1 MKSTKF
7 VSKLFIILLLVFI
20 SCQKDDGISGGG
32 EQQENIPD
40 TFSEYFGN
48 DISRDFLGTVIDKNN
63 LPIEGVTISI
73 GNETALTDSNGVFI
87 IRDANVNER
96 FGYVKAEKTG
106 YIHGSRSV
114 VPSNGTNKVTIM
126 LLEATVVGSVNSG
139 SSGTITINDGSSVS
153 FDGNFIKE
161 DASAYSGSVD
171 VIMHHLD
178 PADEDMSMQMPGML
192 YAENEDGAERML
204 QTLGMLA
211 IELRGSGGEDLNL
224 AAGST
229 SEIKIPVDASLMS
242 IAPATIPLWYFDE
255 ANGYWKEE
263 GEAILQGNMYV
274 GNVSHFSFWNCDI
287 PVEAIS
293 LCATVTSDDN
303 NTFNNLRV
311 TITSTTFGTT
321 YGYTNNDGEVCGY
334 VPNNEI
340 LTLNVYNHDDCD
352 DLPLYTQIIGP
363 FSSDS
368 DLTVVISNNPDIIQ
382 ETIVGNFLTCDGE
395 PVSDGYVL
403 LNYNDREFSDLV
415 SDGSFEITFYR
426 CSASSEFTLSGID
439 YENSQV
445 SDELSYNFVSPIT
458 NIGDVTA
465 CINYGFNYL
474 HFQVGDHEPN
484 SWVETSNQEIPIEW
498 EWENNLNNNNQL
510 TISLIIDNQSEYF
523 YFDVFNYDGTPGVYL
538 DEDTTGGH
546 PETFFRILSGG
557 MVDYD
562 GIDFTSFTNFNGA
575 TDIHTFG
582 AVGTAVDISFSGTV
596 DIQYYEYTIGEHI
609 ILEENLPINGYLHFI
624 RMN

>member
-287 PVEAIS
+287 PAEAIS
-293 LCATVTSDDN
+293 LCVTVLDQDGNEFS
-303 NTFNNLRV
+303 NLNV
-311 TITSTTFGTT
+311 SITSTNIGTT
-321 YGYTNNDGEVCGY
+321 NDYTNNIGEVCGF
-334 VPNNEI
+334 VPNNEA
-340 LTLNVYNHDDCD
+340 LTLNIYMSNLCIDSPVYSESIGLFTEDSSIIISIQNNSDITSETITGNLNTCD
-352 DLPLYTQIIGP
+352 DISIFDGYVQLNYANQTFIDVVNNGSFELNILSCNDSNTFVIKGIDYLNLQSTGQISYTFTSPLTNIGTLNACNSITEFIEYTIDDGERVFIHENISLYFYSSSPNYNNRARLLIHGHINDQIGVSFDGILSDVPYEGTYDSYDYSDDDTGFRLSFREMITQGNKSIHYNLTNFGAYQEYIDINFSGSFNDVDGNSHQIIG
-363 FSSDS
+363 
-368 DLTVVISNNPDIIQ
+368 VVH
-382 ETIVGNFLTCDGE
+382 
-395 PVSDGYVL
+395 VL
-403 LNYNDREFSDLV
+403 RD
-415 SDGSFEITFYR
+415 
-426 CSASSEFTLSGID
+426 
-439 YENSQV
+439 
-445 SDELSYNFVSPIT
+445 
-458 NIGDVTA
+458 
-465 CINYGFNYL
+465 
-474 HFQVGDHEPN
+474 
-484 SWVETSNQEIPIEW
+484 
-498 EWENNLNNNNQL
+498 
-510 TISLIIDNQSEYF
+510 
-523 YFDVFNYDGTPGVYL
+523 
-538 DEDTTGGH
+538 
-546 PETFFRILSGG
+546 
-557 MVDYD
+557 
-562 GIDFTSFTNFNGA
+562 
-575 TDIHTFG
+575 
-582 AVGTAVDISFSGTV
+582 
-596 DIQYYEYTIGEHI
+596 
-609 ILEENLPINGYLHFI
+609 
-624 RMN
+624 